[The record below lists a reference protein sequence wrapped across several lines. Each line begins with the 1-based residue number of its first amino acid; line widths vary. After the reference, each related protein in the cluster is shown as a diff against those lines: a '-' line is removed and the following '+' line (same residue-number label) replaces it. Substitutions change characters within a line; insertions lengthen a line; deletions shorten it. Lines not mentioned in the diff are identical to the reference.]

1 MANVGDYIEK
11 LLQVT
16 GGVSN
21 ALRSAKDETDK
32 GYMIRINQII
42 DTETGGVPNYKRY
55 TLDSDLTNVQA
66 NLINLEDEINK
77 HGSSTLQ
84 QYYKSIVDDVKQSK
98 EDNSNFYIRKEKF
111 SNVDEDNPGLEQKI
125 LNEVERY
132 VTLQSDFGGTA
143 VPEEEISLVVKNIQ
157 DLLFDYGRE
166 KDGFIQ
172 YYGERVTK
180 DPELLASLT
189 TVDTYAKFILQELT
203 LPESGKPGYIDEA
216 TFHTFKE
223 GLFEGNLVALQE
235 HMTAETKGRAAQIQT
250 LIESM
255 GNNYV
260 ELAGQK
266 SQMLSFYGEGSEGFL
281 SWATRQEGLPLNTE
295 KETKVAREE
304 WLKAKAQ
311 FRNSYINPLITK
323 LETDDAGYKKLTGY
337 SYLAGL
343 RGEEDTLATEKLVL
357 PPALGA
363 NIKQASMHKSFK
375 RFGKSSLSGVYSS
388 IVNEIDL
395 MIKRGEDWTK
405 DEKVV
410 ASLKAF
416 DLQYKLLNNL
426 FASNKKAKEAGFNNL
441 KDVKAF
447 KNIDID
453 KIKSYIQQIPKK

>member
-1 MANVGDYIEK
+1 MAKARDFMET

-16 GGVSN
+16 GDVSN
-21 ALRSAKDETDK
+21 TLRSAREETDK

-98 EDNSNFYIRKEKF
+98 EDNSNFYIRKEKI

-143 VPEEEISLVVKNIQ
+143 VPEEEISLVVKNVQ

-203 LPESGKPGYIDEA
+203 LPESGRPGYIDEA

-223 GLFEGNLVALQE
+223 GLF
-235 HMTAETKGRAAQIQT
+235 
-250 LIESM
+250 SP
-255 GNNYV
+255 
-260 ELAGQK
+260 
-266 SQMLSFYGEGSEGFL
+266 SFFCLKLYG
-281 SWATRQEGLPLNTE
+281 
-295 KETKVAREE
+295 V
-304 WLKAKAQ
+304 
-311 FRNSYINPLITK
+311 
-323 LETDDAGYKKLTGY
+323 
-337 SYLAGL
+337 
-343 RGEEDTLATEKLVL
+343 
-357 PPALGA
+357 
-363 NIKQASMHKSFK
+363 
-375 RFGKSSLSGVYSS
+375 
-388 IVNEIDL
+388 
-395 MIKRGEDWTK
+395 
-405 DEKVV
+405 
-410 ASLKAF
+410 
-416 DLQYKLLNNL
+416 
-426 FASNKKAKEAGFNNL
+426 
-441 KDVKAF
+441 
-447 KNIDID
+447 
-453 KIKSYIQQIPKK
+453 

>member
-55 TLDSDLTNVQA
+55 TSDSDITNVQA
-66 NLINLEDEINK
+66 NLMNLEDEINK

-125 LNEVERY
+125 LD
-132 VTLQSDFGGTA
+132 S
-143 VPEEEISLVVKNIQ
+143 
-157 DLLFDYGRE
+157 
-166 KDGFIQ
+166 FIQ

-223 GLFEGNLVALQE
+223 GLFEGNLAALEE

-250 LIESM
+250 LIENM
-255 GNNYV
+255 GRNYV
-260 ELAGQK
+260 EMSGK
-266 SQMLSFYGEGSEGFL
+266 ESEMLSFYGEGSEGFL
-281 SWATRQEGLPLNTE
+281 SWATRQEGLPLNT
-295 KETKVAREE
+295 KAETKVAREE

>member
-1 MANVGDYIEK
+1 MAKAGDFIET

-16 GGVSN
+16 GDVSST
-21 ALRSAKDETDK
+21 LRSAKEETDK

-66 NLINLEDEINK
+66 NLMNIEDEINK

-98 EDNSNFYIRKEKF
+98 EDNSQFYIRKEKF

-125 LNEVERY
+125 LNEVEKY
-132 VTLQSDFGGTA
+132 MTLQSEFGGTA
-143 VPEEEISLVVKNIQ
+143 VPEEEVSLAVKNIQ

-203 LPESGKPGYIDEA
+203 LPESGRPGYIDEA

-223 GLFEGNLVALQE
+223 GLFEGNLAALEE
-235 HMTAETKGRAAQIQT
+235 HISAQTKGRAAQIQT
-250 LIESM
+250 LIENM

-260 ELAGQK
+260 EMSGLE
-266 SQMLSFYGEGSEGFL
+266 SQMLSRYGEGSEGFL
-281 SWATRQEGLPLNTE
+281 AWAKRNGISIKT
-295 KETKVAREE
+295 KDETQVAREE
-304 WLKAKAQ
+304 WLREKAQ
-311 FRNSYINPLITK
+311 FGNSYINPILTK
-323 LETDDAGYKKLTGY
+323 LETDDTGYRKLTGY
-337 SYLAGL
+337 SYLSGL

-363 NIKQASMHKSFK
+363 NIKQASRHKSFK

-388 IVNEIDL
+388 IVNEIDS
-395 MIKRGEDWTK
+395 MTKRGVDWTK

-426 FASNKKAKEAGFNNL
+426 FASNKKAKEAGFKNL

-447 KNIDID
+447 KNIDIG
-453 KIKSYIQQIPKK
+453 KIKSYIKQISKK